1 MLLVA
6 LVFFCVDDRGKQV
19 YRGTMFDT
27 ILAGGEWGTFRECLQ
42 LLYDH
47 ATADAV
53 LADLGVR
60 QALKDMP
67 NNVRL

>member
-1 MLLVA
+1 M
-6 LVFFCVDDRGKQV
+6 